1 MIMQTPSPLLQA
13 LVGDEEVEAFFS
25 DAAELAA
32 MLRAEAALA
41 QAGAGAGLI
50 DREAARRIGEACR
63 AFQPDWAGL
72 AEGLARDGAVV
83 PELVK
88 QLRAAIGEPHGRSVH
103 LGATSQDIVDTAL
116 VLRLKDVLAIV
127 ERRLDALIA
136 SFRGLQAQEGGA
148 ALMAHTRMQQALPFT
163 AADKIETW
171 VRPLERHR
179 QGLRDLAPRLLAIQ
193 LGGPI
198 GTRGELKGR
207 GDAVA
212 AAMAGILGLGS
223 ALPWHSQRDRIGEL
237 AAFLSLLSGT
247 LGKFGQDI
255 ALMAQNEVGEVRLV
269 GHAAQVQPRCGGG
282 ARGARPLQCGAARHP
297 ASGARARERKV
308 RGGLD
313 PGMARPA
320 QDGGHDGRGIE
331 QSSGARRRHELCS
344 GKNPVS
350 QASPMIAIV
359 MPLPP
364 QSGQAFRSRLPDPW
378 QVGQMFSPVCS
389 VPGASSSPGFLRSV
403 SDIAP
408 LLLGRTRRRAGGSL
422 HRGLMP
428 QPLEGG

>member
-136 SFRGLQAQEGGA
+136 SFRGLQAREGA
-148 ALMAHTRMQQALPFT
+148 VPLMAHTRMQQALPFT

-255 ALMAQNEVGEVRLV
+255 ALMAQNEVGEVRL
-269 GHAAQVQPRCGGG
+269 AAGGG
-282 ARGARPLQCGAARHP
+282 SSAMPHKSNPVAAEVLVALARFNAGLLGTLHQALVHENERSGAAWTLEWLVLPRM
-297 ASGARARERKV
+297 AVTTAAGLSRA
-308 RGGLD
+308 L
-313 PGMARPA
+313 A
-320 QDGGHDGRGIE
+320 
-331 QSSGARRRHELCS
+331 L
-344 GKNPVS
+344 
-350 QASPMIAIV
+350 
-359 MPLPP
+359 
-364 QSGQAFRSRLPDPW
+364 
-378 QVGQMFSPVCS
+378 
-389 VPGASSSPGFLRSV
+389 
-403 SDIAP
+403 
-408 LLLGRTRRRAGGSL
+408 AGGMSFA
-422 HRGLMP
+422 P
-428 QPLEGG
+428 AKTP